1 MINIRD
7 KATKE
12 TEFRYR
18 FCSICLFAIAE
29 CDTPM
34 GPFYLTCS
42 LADDLYVDY
51 FENNNCPDFKK
62 LDKKTIKKEK
72 DVKTRQSELLEM
84 YPNVDLYSDGVID
97 LKPCR
102 MDTTMFHRG
111 GKCEQYNDCDK
122 CRRDFWMAQ
131 LKHD

>member
-1 MINIRD
+1 MINMELNNKTAEDWEIILELKKMGVSD
-7 KATKE
+7 E
-12 TEFRYR
+12 T
-18 FCSICLFAIAE
+18 IQIAY
-29 CDTPM
+29 D
-34 GPFYLTCS
+34 
-42 LADDLYVDY
+42 
-51 FENNNCPDFKK
+51 N
-62 LDKKTIKKEK
+62 TIKKRKEK

-84 YPNVDLYSDGVID
+84 YPNANLYYDGVID

-102 MDTTMFHRG
+102 MDTTMLHRG

>member
-1 MINIRD
+1 MIISNTTNAQILKDGIKKMINMELNNKTAEDWEIILELKKMGVSD
-7 KATKE
+7 E
-12 TEFRYR
+12 T
-18 FCSICLFAIAE
+18 IQIAY
-29 CDTPM
+29 D
-34 GPFYLTCS
+34 
-42 LADDLYVDY
+42 
-51 FENNNCPDFKK
+51 N
-62 LDKKTIKKEK
+62 TIKKRKEK

-84 YPNVDLYSDGVID
+84 YPNANLYYDGVID

-102 MDTTMFHRG
+102 MDTTMLHRG